1 MNDYL
6 DRFSGLIGVP
16 GWILSAFLIIL
27 GALLLELIYRIFI
40 GHLAN
45 LAEKSGH
52 MWDDAIVYAGRRPI
66 SLLIWW
72 QGMLMAA
79 RVIEPH
85 SDALWDFRVNFLKSH
100 PVRQT

>member
-72 QGMLMAA
+72 QGHGDGGACDRTAQRRAGLF
-79 RVIEPH
+79 E
-85 SDALWDFRVNFLKSH
+85 
-100 PVRQT
+100 